1 MNSETTPE
9 QAIAEEL
16 EALEVSDS
24 QPKALEL
31 EASEGLTVASAAAN
45 GAVIGS
51 GEEPQALD
59 LDKEPQALELEPQT
73 LDKEPQALNLDK
85 DPQTLDP
92 LPACG
97 KSGKSG
103 KWVFARK
110 FLTSPGINGS
120 IVPSSKA
127 ASRHM
132 FADLDFSAI
141 DTVVELGPGLG
152 NFTAQ
157 YLERSKP
164 GTKAVLFEIDDDYR
178 RHLQQRYGGAITL
191 ASDAREMPQVLD
203 ALGIGHV
210 DLIVSSLPFT
220 LGGALPSIIGHIKRQ
235 TELGAVFRF
244 YTYVPFV
251 MKRHYRSLP
260 VCKRAFVLRNLPP
273 MWIYGVN

>member
-1 MNSETTPE
+1 MNSETAPE
-9 QAIAEEL
+9 QGIAEG
-16 EALEVSDS
+16 LEVS
-24 QPKALEL
+24 E
-31 EASEGLTVASAAAN
+31 ELTVDSAPVHR
-45 GAVIGS
+45 AVIGS
-51 GEEPQALD
+51 GEGIDE
-59 LDKEPQALELEPQT
+59 ELEAPER
-73 LDKEPQALNLDK
+73 LEASK
-85 DPQTLDP
+85 DLGVLPVPPP

-97 KSGKSG
+97 KSGKSS

-110 FLTSPGINGS
+110 FLTSPGTNGS

-157 YLERSKP
+157 YLKRSKP
-164 GTKAVLFEIDDDYR
+164 GTKAVLFEIDSDYR
-178 RHLQQRYGGAITL
+178 RHLERRYGGAITL
-191 ASDAREMPQVLD
+191 ASDAREMPQVLES
-203 ALGIGHV
+203 LGIGNV

-220 LGGALPSIIGHIKRQ
+220 LGGALPSIISHIKRQ

-244 YTYVPFV
+244 YTYLPFV